1 MSHGPRALAS
11 RARARRVAQ
20 ACAAAALEALTSRG
34 DVADDVRAWLTAASQ
49 GVPRLGQRPVTSNSS
64 VDWLLFAVAD
74 ARADLARRPTHR
86 AIHEHRV
93 QCAIADV
100 ISVDWR
106 RAAAMI
112 AAHFDRIDR
121 AAMAADA
128 EEREAARREQAAE
141 DRAVA
146 EAELAGPLFAGE
158 VLR

>member
-1 MSHGPRALAS
+1 MSYGPRALAS

-34 DVADDVRAWLTAASQ
+34 DVADDVRAWLIAASQ
-49 GVPRLGQRPVTSNSS
+49 GMPRLWQRPAHAERY
-64 VDWLLFAVAD
+64 VDWLLHHVAD
-74 ARADLARRPTHR
+74 ARADLARHPTHVDMHR
-86 AIHEHRV
+86 ARV
-93 QCAIADV
+93 AASIA
-100 ISVDWR
+100 SVCGTQLG
-106 RAAAMI
+106 AGHALI
-112 AAHFDRIDR
+112 AAHFDRLDR